1 MAAPVVL
8 VGFTTISEVE
18 TTTGIEQLFAAG
30 GGTNSASADAEVF
43 IQGAASVARRTNGTI
58 AGLQF
63 DNGTGIDLSDG
74 RHAFMWSANSAGGGT
89 DILTNGGLRFILS
102 DGTNTTPNTYSEYYV
117 DGDDLNLTTGGWRC
131 YVVSPLA
138 TPRNS
143 AGGGVSSNNVIGFG
157 LAANQLSSVANLR
170 NFYIDAIRVGT
181 GFTIY
186 AGEETN
192 AGGIATVTAVNE
204 SDAFGAFNRTPIGA
218 EFQCKLDI
226 GLDDASTETYFKVD
240 NRVLLATDKNPLSGE
255 STPYYNTTQG
265 FAGVS
270 VRGGIT
276 TAIFNNTSFF
286 SADTYD
292 RGYFTCS
299 GVSNEPATV
308 EFDGCIFQNWGPTTL
323 SANTTATNTTWINCE
338 AVTLNS
344 GTIDQ
349 CTVETGIGA
358 TYVFAGSTPNNISNT
373 SFIGGGVGGGHAI
386 EVTASGSYDFDNNT
400 FSNFDPADEQSGS
413 AIHING
419 AGVNAVFNITGSDAT
434 ARPSVKTTGVG
445 ATASFNAAVT
455 VNVTGL
461 PVVGPTEDATEIR
474 VLVAGQDLF
483 ATSTGIGTTDPS
495 AGVGTESHRT
505 STFSFGIA
513 KDFDFDLRIINLDY
527 SPQFISSV
535 RAANDPT
542 NVSANMKLDR
552 VSQNDKQ

>member
-8 VGFTTISEVE
+8 VGLTTISAVDSI
-18 TTTGIEQLFAAG
+18 TGIEQLFSAG
-30 GGTNSASADAEVF
+30 GGTNAAAADAEVF
-43 IQGAASVARRTNGTI
+43 IQGTASVARRVNATI

-63 DNGTGIDLSDG
+63 DNGTGINLSDG
-74 RHAFMWSANSAGGGT
+74 RHVFMWSANSAGGGT
-89 DILTNGGLRFILS
+89 ATLTNGGLSFVLS
-102 DGTNTTPNTYSEYYV
+102 NGTNVTPTAYSEYYV

-157 LAANQLSSVANLR
+157 LAANQLSAVANLR

-226 GLDDASTETYFKVD
+226 GLDNTTTQTYFKVD
-240 NRVLLATDKNPLSGE
+240 NRVVLATNKNPLSQE
-255 STPYYNTTQG
+255 ATPYYNTTKG
-265 FAGVS
+265 FAGIS

-276 TAIFNNTSFF
+276 TAIFNNVGFF

-292 RGYFTCS
+292 KGYFTCS
-299 GVSNEPATV
+299 GVTNEPANV
-308 EFDGCIFQNWGPTTL
+308 DINGCTFRSWGPTTL
-323 SANTTATNTTWINCE
+323 SSNTTVTNSIWINSE
-338 AVTLNS
+338 PVTLNTGIVEQS
-344 GTIDQ
+344 TF
-349 CTVETGIGA
+349 ETGIGG
-358 TYVFAGSTPNNISNT
+358 TYVFAGSTPNNISNC
-373 SFIGGGVGGGHAI
+373 SFIGGGTGGGHAL
-386 EVTASGSYDFDNNT
+386 EVTASGSYDFVNNT
-400 FSNFDPADEQSGS
+400 FSNFGASDTDDA

-419 AGVNAVFNITGSDAT
+419 AGVDVTFNISGNDAT
-434 ARPSVKTTGVG
+434 AAPTYKLTGAG
-445 ATASFNAAVT
+445 ATVAFNAAVT

-461 PVVGPTEDATEIR
+461 PVTPEPQDATEIR

-483 ATSTGIGTTDPS
+483 ATSAGIGTTNPDV
-495 AGVGTESHRT
+495 GIGTESHRT
-505 STFSFGIA
+505 STFSFGIK

-527 SPQFISSV
+527 SPQFISST

-542 NVSANMKLDR
+542 NVAANMRLDR